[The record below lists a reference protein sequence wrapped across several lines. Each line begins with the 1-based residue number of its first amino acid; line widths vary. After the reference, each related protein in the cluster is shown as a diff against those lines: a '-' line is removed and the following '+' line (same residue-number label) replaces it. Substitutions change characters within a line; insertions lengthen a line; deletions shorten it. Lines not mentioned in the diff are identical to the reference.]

1 MKFNGNRKGQSA
13 IEYLMTYGWMLL
25 VVAIVGGAIF
35 MTVRQNTG
43 SCSTEVPMS
52 LQVEETNSLGVA
64 ENGYA
69 VNDGTVQIRV
79 ANNYDSDVTV
89 NNVTFGSTQLTTTG
103 GSTLSPN
110 GESVFSA
117 SGFTAADDCNDFDL
131 TIEFSRE
138 GLNDS
143 RSGTLQAELQN

>member
-1 MKFNGNRKGQSA
+1 MKLTHDRKGQSA

-43 SCSTEVPMS
+43 TCSTDVPTSLEVA
-52 LQVEETNSLGVA
+52 EENDFGVA

-69 VNDGTVQIRV
+69 VSDGTVQVRL
-79 ANNYDSDVTV
+79 ANHYSNDVTV
-89 NNVTFGSTQLTTTG
+89 ENVTFGSADMSAQ
-103 GSTLSPN
+103 GSTTLSEN
-110 GESVFSA
+110 DEAVWSSSSFSA
-117 SGFTAADDCNDFDL
+117 IEDCNDFTL
-131 TIEFSRE
+131 TIDYKRN

-143 RSGTLQAELQN
+143 RSGTLQAKVE